1 MTRTRKAALASLI
14 LLPVLA
20 GGFALQAR
28 STRGGA
34 QLLDQVLT
42 FVALRYVD
50 TLDAQ
55 SLYEKAARGL
65 VKELNDPYTE
75 LFTPKQLE
83 EFSRNTNGRYAGI
96 GMEISKV
103 GDYVTVNKVFP
114 NSPAEGGGVQEGD
127 KIMIIDTTNARPDHR
142 AGRAVHPDDRRA
154 HRLRP
159 AHALLRADHRGHR
172 QLSDGAGEEGC
183 QGHRH

>member
-1 MTRTRKAALASLI
+1 MTRTRKAALASLF

-28 STRGGA
+28 TTRGGA

-55 SLYEKAARGL
+55 ALYEKAARGL

-83 EFSRNTNGRYAGI
+83 EFSRNTAGRYAGL
-96 GMEISKV
+96 GMEILPV
-103 GDYVTVNKVFP
+103 G
-114 NSPAEGGGVQEGD
+114 G
-127 KIMIIDTTNARPDHR
+127 
-142 AGRAVHPDDRRA
+142 
-154 HRLRP
+154 
-159 AHALLRADHRGHR
+159 
-172 QLSDGAGEEGC
+172 
-183 QGHRH
+183 

>member
-127 KIMIIDTTNARPDHR
+127 KIMIIDTTNAR
-142 AGRAVHPDDRRA
+142 GFNTQQVQNK
-154 HRLRP
+154 
-159 AHALLRADHRGHR
+159 LLGPI
-172 QLSDGAGEEGC
+172 GTPV
-183 QGHRH
+183 